1 VGVDGGGQID
11 EGISMAELSDL
22 ERQRRLKLQRI
33 REKGIDPYPPRVERT
48 HTTAQALVAF
58 EEAQEEEAP
67 IVKVVGRLMSI
78 RVMGRSTFA
87 HIEDG
92 SGQIQIYLRQSVLD
106 EEEYEFFKR
115 DFDIGDFVGVEGRLF
130 RTRTG
135 EVTVEVRRFCM
146 LAKSLKPLPEKWHGL
161 RDVETRYRQRYVD
174 LIVNQDI
181 RRVFATR
188 TRIISAMRRFFD
200 ERGFLE
206 VETPILQPIYGGA
219 MARPF
224 TTYHNQL
231 HQNLYLRIA
240 VELYLK
246 RLIVGG
252 YERVYEIGKDF
263 RNEGVDQE
271 HNPEFTMIEFYM
283 SYADY
288 NDVMDLTEEMVAYV
302 AQEVLGTLRIT
313 YGGNEIDLTP
323 PWSRIPLR
331 QAIKEKTGIDYR
343 KHPKVESLYHAIREI
358 GGNVEPKA
366 TWGKLVDSLL
376 KNYVRPKLIQPIF
389 LIDYPIEVSP
399 LAKKKPD
406 DPSTVERFQG
416 FIGGMEVCNAFTELN
431 DPIDQRERFLAQV
444 RAFESGDEEAHQM
457 DEDFIR
463 ALSYGMPP
471 TGGWGMGVDR
481 LVMLFTDQASI
492 RDVILFPQLRAKE

>member
-1 VGVDGGGQID
+1 
-11 EGISMAELSDL
+11 MAELSEL
-22 ERQRRLKLQRI
+22 ERQRHLKLQRI
-33 REKGIDPYPPRVERT
+33 LERGIDPYPPRVERT
-48 HTTAQALVAF
+48 RTIAQALAAF
-58 EEAQEEEAP
+58 EKAQEEEAP
-67 IVKVVGRLMSI
+67 TVKVVGRLMSV
-78 RVMGRSTFA
+78 RVMGKSTFA

-92 SGQIQIYLRQSVLD
+92 SGQIQIYLRQNVLG
-106 EEEYEFFKR
+106 EEEYGFFKR

-130 RTRTG
+130 STRTG
-135 EVTVEVRRFCM
+135 EVTVEVQRFYM

-174 LIVNQDI
+174 LIVNQDV
-181 RRVFATR
+181 RRVFTTR
-188 TRIISAMRRFFD
+188 ARIISAMRRFFD

-206 VETPILQPIYGGA
+206 VETPILQPLYGGA

-231 HQNLYLRIA
+231 HQTLYLRIA
-240 VELYLK
+240 TELYLK

-271 HNPEFTMIEFYM
+271 HNPEFTVAEFYM
-283 SYADY
+283 AYADY
-288 NDVMDLTEEMVAYV
+288 HDVMDLTEEVVAYV
-302 AQEVLGTLRIT
+302 AQEVLGTLQIT
-313 YGGNEIDLTP
+313 HAGNEIDLTP

-343 KHPKVESLYHAIREI
+343 EHPEAESLYHAIHEI
-358 GGNVEPKA
+358 DGNVEPKA

-376 KNYVRPKLIQPIF
+376 KNYVRPRLIQPTF
-389 LIDYPIEVSP
+389 LMDYPIEISP
-399 LAKKKPD
+399 LAKKRPD

-416 FIGGMEVCNAFTELN
+416 YIGGMEVCNAFTELN
-431 DPIDQRERFLAQV
+431 DPIDQRERFLAQG
-444 RAFESGDEEAHQM
+444 RALEAGDEEAHQM
-457 DEDFIR
+457 DEDFIN

-471 TGGWGMGVDR
+471 TGGWGMGIDR
-481 LVMLFTDQASI
+481 LVMLFTNQASI
-492 RDVILFPQLRAKE
+492 RDVILFPLLRAKG